1 MGLWVGVLSVV
12 DLRDA
17 ILLLSGI
24 IFRLRSEAELYIPMK
39 TLVIGLGNPILGDDG
54 VGWRVAE
61 EVKHQ
66 LTSPSP
72 RRRQPSRAGRGDDV
86 DVDCLSLGGISLMER
101 LIGYERAILIDAFIS
116 EKECGAITVSKLSE
130 LPDYSAFHIT
140 SVHDTSLQNA
150 IKLGKSLGA
159 KLPDD
164 VTVVGISA
172 KYVYDFSEELSQPVS
187 ESVSKATKIVI
198 NML

>member
-1 MGLWVGVLSVV
+1 
-12 DLRDA
+12 
-17 ILLLSGI
+17 
-24 IFRLRSEAELYIPMK
+24 MK

-61 EVKHQ
+61 EVKAR
-66 LTSPSP
+66 LTSS
-72 RRRQPSRAGRGDDV
+72 QADV
-86 DVDCLSLGGISLMER
+86 ECLSLGGISLMER

-116 EKECGAITVSKLSE
+116 EKEPGSLTVSNLNE
-130 LPDYSAFHIT
+130 LPNYSAFHIT

-187 ESVSKATKIVI
+187 ESVPKATKIVI